1 MNAREPDSTGIK
13 PLTKKT
19 KQGELYVRRADAQL
33 QIEKIT
39 TLEKPQISQMLG
51 TGKRRDEADYL
62 LDETL
67 VYLFRE
73 SRRAGDNE
81 LFNEI
86 YLELNRRVW
95 RLFLKFRSNF
105 KEQADFEDF
114 GQKIEMAILKKL
126 LDTDSDRADFAQVQ
140 FGSFVI
146 SEAKAVWKQNLAAIN
161 KNKRISGNCRVKMV
175 MKRAQMNLE
184 NLSLAQIS
192 DERKMIIRE
201 GLRKLSAEHQTVAA
215 MMLDGFQI
223 ESKDEN
229 ELTISKHLGVSSRTI
244 RNWIKGNA
252 LDSRRLSGRNKT
264 MNEIILTDVLE
275 EYALAAPHGFDQAI
289 LRQMC
294 GKISAV

>member
-1 MNAREPDSTGIK
+1 MNAPQTDSTDIK
-13 PLTKKT
+13 LLTKKT

-51 TGKRRDEADYL
+51 AGKRRDETDFL

-146 SEAKAVWKQNLAAIN
+146 SEAKSVWKQNLVAIN
-161 KNKRISGNCRVKMV
+161 KDREFLEMPREDGDETGANE
-175 MKRAQMNLE
+175 LE
-184 NLSLAQIS
+184 NLSFGSIS
-192 DERKMIIRE
+192 DEQTMIIRE
-201 GLRKLSAEHQTVAA
+201 GLRKLSAEHRLVAT

-223 ESKDEN
+223 ESEDEN
-229 ELTISKHLGVSSRTI
+229 ELTISKHFGVSSRTI
-244 RNWIKGNA
+244 RNWIKEMR
-252 LDSRRLSGRNKT
+252 ST
-264 MNEIILTDVLE
+264 
-275 EYALAAPHGFDQAI
+275 LADYKGETK
-289 LRQMC
+289 R
-294 GKISAV
+294 